1 MEKSSKTTI
10 RLLGIDYSVIY
21 DDSEERMQR
30 IGFYVDKH
38 FNEVKLRNSKL
49 STTMIA
55 TLSAVNIADDYFKQ
69 KEENDILASLKT
81 EIETYCD
88 EMIAKFINGKEPM
101 ENFDKFVEKLHQ
113 IGVDQYISI
122 HQDAYNRY

>member
-1 MEKSSKTTI
+1 MEKNSKTTI
-10 RLLGIDYSVIY
+10 RLLGIDYPVIY

-55 TLSAVNIADDYFKQ
+55 TLSAINIADDYFKQ
-69 KEENDILASLKT
+69 KEENDLIISKLNEYSKRCDKHEKETKELQDKIDEQANEIQRLK
-81 EIETYCD
+81 IE
-88 EMIAKFINGKEPM
+88 IAKLEMRK
-101 ENFDKFVEKLHQ
+101 
-113 IGVDQYISI
+113 
-122 HQDAYNRY
+122 

>member
-1 MEKSSKTTI
+1 MEKNSKTTI
-10 RLLGIDYSVIY
+10 RLLGIDYPVIY

-55 TLSAVNIADDYFKQ
+55 TLSAINIADDYFKQ
-69 KEENDILASLKT
+69 KEENELVASKLKEYT
-81 EIETYCD
+81 KRCEKHEKETKDLQDKIDEQANEIQKLKIE
-88 EMIAKFINGKEPM
+88 IAKLEMRK
-101 ENFDKFVEKLHQ
+101 
-113 IGVDQYISI
+113 
-122 HQDAYNRY
+122 